1 MTNCTQTIEYAF
13 EVSNQRGLEN
23 RTMTIFKTIF
33 IAIESVISVDFSLN
47 LLYQIPA
54 RINCISK
61 KNIHDI
67 VSQSLKSF
75 MCLFYW
81 HAVSQFYTNGNMI
94 EIKQLQM
101 TFTFDVVLFLPADKY
116 FDQNIP
122 IMRNSNFV

>member
-13 EVSNQRGLEN
+13 KVSNQRGLEN

-33 IAIESVISVDFSLN
+33 FIAIESVVSVDFSLN
-47 LLYQIPA
+47 LLYQIPVC
-54 RINCISK
+54 INCISK

-67 VSQSLKSF
+67 VSQNLKSF

-81 HAVSQFYTNGNMI
+81 HAVSQLNTNGNMI

-101 TFTFDVVLFLPADKY
+101 TFTFDVVLFLL
-116 FDQNIP
+116 
-122 IMRNSNFV
+122 

>member
-1 MTNCTQTIEYAF
+1 
-13 EVSNQRGLEN
+13 
-23 RTMTIFKTIF
+23 MTIFKTIF

-47 LLYQIPA
+47 LLYQIPV

-67 VSQSLKSF
+67 VSKSLRSF

-81 HAVSQFYTNGNMI
+81 HVVSQFNPNGNMI